1 MTKEEY
7 HKRPDPLIRILKDFE
22 KHKGEMV
29 ITDTFKV
36 MKLIAIGGD
45 GWDYYYVCWDG
56 RKTHWFTCVGAYIV
70 LKGKID
76 KKSYNWFVHIAKL
89 NWWDS
94 DNLWNTN
101 TKVKQTTE
109 LLEYAKKTRAKFS
122 KLKGK
127 NDKYLTEVC
136 WEYN

>member
-7 HKRPDPLIRILKDFE
+7 ESRPDPLIEILKEFE
-22 KHKGEMV
+22 AHKGEMV
-29 ITDTFKV
+29 ITDDFEV

-56 RKTHWFTCVGAYIV
+56 RKTYWYTCVGAFTV

-76 KKSYNWFVHIAKL
+76 KKRYNSFVYIAKL
-89 NWWDS
+89 NWHDS
-94 DNLWNTN
+94 YSIWQTN
-101 TKVKQTTE
+101 PKIKQNPKLIESVDKVR
-109 LLEYAKKTRAKFS
+109 KKFE

-127 NDKYLTEVC
+127 NDKYLTKVC